1 MKLNISNKTQ
11 RLLILSGVIGP
22 VLFFTLLTILGL
34 MWNGYNPMTTGMSE
48 IGAVDSPFKDIM
60 NYLGFSLFGIF
71 FISQKY

>member
-1 MKLNISNKTQ
+1 MTLNVSKKA
-11 RLLILSGVIGP
+11 LILSGIIGP

-34 MWNGYNPMTTGMSE
+34 MWSGYNPVTTGMSE